1 VRRLSFLLP
10 RFAVVLLAAL
20 AGLPAQSQS
29 QLPPDIRE
37 KIDKLATDT
46 LARTGMPSVSLVVV
60 KDGQIAYLKA
70 YGSARLDRQTA
81 AKSEMYRFL
90 REKLFGPLGMQSA
103 VDIDSEKLGPADP
116 ADYVRYGLGPPHP
129 ALHEGQ
135 GWLFGERNLP

>member
-20 AGLPAQSQS
+20 AGLPVQPQSQF
-29 QLPPDIRE
+29 PPDIRE
-37 KIDKLATDT
+37 KIDKLASDI
-46 LARTGMPSVSLVVV
+46 LAKVGAPNVSLVVA
-60 KDGQIAYLKA
+60 KDGQTAYLKA
-70 YGSARLDRQTA
+70 YGNARLDRQTA

-103 VDIDSEKLGPADP
+103 GDIDSDKLGPADP
-116 ADYVRYGLGPPHP
+116 ADYMRYGLGPPHP